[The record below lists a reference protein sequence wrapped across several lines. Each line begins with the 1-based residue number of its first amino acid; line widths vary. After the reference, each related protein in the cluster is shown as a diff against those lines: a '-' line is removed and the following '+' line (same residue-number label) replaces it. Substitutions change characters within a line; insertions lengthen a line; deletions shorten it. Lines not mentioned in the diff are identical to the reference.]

1 MEEKTTADEG
11 DEQAAIERRRE
22 RRQLIWQLL
31 INLSPTLADVAIDVV
46 QQLF

>member
-11 DEQAAIERRRE
+11 DEQAAIERSREQRR
-22 RRQLIWQLL
+22 LTWQLL
-31 INLSPTLADVAIDVV
+31 INLSPALADVAINVV